1 MKKIAITVLALI
13 ITITSFAQESQ
24 PAKSPVY
31 YQKMGQNLAQFGQ
44 SKTIE
49 DLNNLS
55 NQFVMIS
62 NVEKEEWL
70 PLYYATQCKILMS
83 FMENTDKV
91 KKEAYLTETEKWFE
105 KMEELAPE
113 ESEIFALKALY
124 YTAGLTIDPMTRG
137 QEYSMLSNQAAGKAL
152 ALNKDNPRARYILL
166 ANKIGFAQ
174 FFGKEIT
181 AECEE
186 AKDLLS
192 TWDDYKLE
200 SQLHPRWGKDQL
212 EGIVKSCEK

>member
-1 MKKIAITVLALI
+1 MKKIAITVFALI
-13 ITITSFAQESQ
+13 ITISVFAQESQ
-24 PAKSPVY
+24 SPKSPVY
-31 YQKMGQNLAQFGQ
+31 YQKMGESLAQFGQ
-44 SKTIE
+44 SRSIE
-49 DLNNLS
+49 DFNTLS

-70 PLYYATQCKILMS
+70 PLYYATQCKIMMS

-105 KMEELAPE
+105 KMQELAPE
-113 ESEIFALKALY
+113 ESEVFALKALY

-137 QEYSMLSNQAAGKAL
+137 QEYSMLSNKAAGKAL
-152 ALNKDNPRARYILL
+152 ALNIDNPRAKYILL

-186 AKDLLS
+186 ANTLLS

-200 SQLHPRWGKDQL
+200 SQLHPQWGKNRV
-212 EGIVKSCEK
+212 EAIVKSCKK

>member
-1 MKKIAITVLALI
+1 MKKIAITIFALI
-13 ITITSFAQESQ
+13 ITISAFAQENQ
-24 PAKSPVY
+24 AAKSPVY
-31 YQKMGQNLAQFGQ
+31 YQKMGENLAQFGQ
-44 SKTIE
+44 SRSIE
-49 DLNNLS
+49 DFNTLS

-70 PLYYATQCKILMS
+70 PLYYAAQCKIIMS

-137 QEYSMLSNQAAGKAL
+137 QEYSMLSNKSAGKAL
-152 ALNKDNPRARYILL
+152 ALNKDNPRAKYILL

-174 FFGKEIT
+174 FFGKEIS
-181 AECEE
+181 AECAE
-186 AKDLLS
+186 ANTLLS
-192 TWDDYKLE
+192 TWDDYQLE
-200 SQLHPRWGKDQL
+200 SQLHPQWGKNRV
-212 EGIVKSCEK
+212 EAIIKSCKK